1 MNSREKILGVRNIDP
16 GASLHLSTHQMIN
29 TIGAHSR
36 KGEAPPSHYAFE
48 IEIVIKTINVVRLV
62 DPSCAFT
69 QDEDEVAIKWLTV
82 GGICI

>member
-1 MNSREKILGVRNIDP
+1 MKGPMIKGNLRLEALHNFRKLSVSAIILCLMNSRENILGVRNIDP

-48 IEIVIKTINVVRLV
+48 I
-62 DPSCAFT
+62 
-69 QDEDEVAIKWLTV
+69 
-82 GGICI
+82 